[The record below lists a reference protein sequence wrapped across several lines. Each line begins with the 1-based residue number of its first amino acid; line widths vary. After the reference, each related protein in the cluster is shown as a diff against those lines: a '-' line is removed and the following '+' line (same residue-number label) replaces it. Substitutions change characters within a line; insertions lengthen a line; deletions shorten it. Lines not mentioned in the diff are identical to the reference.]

1 MNDIEIQKFKVA
13 LNLALEAFAK
23 VSDTYYCHY
32 LIVETA
38 IGMTVDVWIDG
49 NSEHCHVCIEG
60 DSPRQALA
68 DVMNAV
74 QRKF

>member
-1 MNDIEIQKFKVA
+1 MNDIEIQKFRTA
-13 LNLALEAFAK
+13 LGLALEAFAK
-23 VSDTYYCHY
+23 VSNVHCQY
-32 LIVETA
+32 LIAETA
-38 IGMTVDVWIDG
+38 IGMAVDIWIND

>member
-1 MNDIEIQKFKVA
+1 MDSIEIQKLKAA
-13 LNLALEAFAK
+13 LDLAMEAFEK
-23 VSDTYYCHY
+23 VSDIHCQY
-32 LIVETA
+32 LISDTPVST
-38 IGMTVDVWIDG
+38 IVDVWVG
-49 NSEHCHVCIEG
+49 ENSKRCHVCIEG

>member
-13 LNLALEAFAK
+13 LNLALEAFEK
-23 VSDTYYCHY
+23 VSDVHCQY
-32 LIVETA
+32 LIAGTA
-38 IGMTVDVWIDG
+38 IGMTVDVWINDS
-49 NSEHCHVCIEG
+49 SEHCHVCIEG

-68 DVMNAV
+68 DVTNAV

>member
-1 MNDIEIQKFKVA
+1 MNDIEIQKFEVA
-13 LNLALEAFAK
+13 LALALEAFEK
-23 VSDTYYCHY
+23 VSGVHCQS
-32 LIVETA
+32 LVAETA
-38 IGMTVDVWIDG
+38 IGMAVDVWTDS